1 MCSRCQIKPA
11 TAARKVRPG
20 FLQRINYNLERVGQ
34 SLVRAIVVAMAAGG
48 MLLLAACDQLAG
60 TAPAAVT
67 AAATAVPASPAPFG
81 TAFQL
86 PTTRA
91 ATATPAAASRGTV
104 CAFPI
109 TLADGSAYE
118 AARYHFVWKQGITTQ
133 QLNTRAGTLQLEG
146 QVTIAAGERS
156 VVILHRAD
164 TAATL
169 EVTDLWPPGSTLL
182 IDPLTGASETRRA
195 DGTIARQLL
204 LDAIGDT
211 RGMPAYL
218 DIASVDRQF
227 DAAGS
232 FILRITTNTAHE
244 GKFIWSFQ
252 ELEIGIGEERIVQRT
267 LSSGKQ
273 LNLYYPTKGKYSDYT
288 GTVVVQANTVTWPL
302 QAGGLLPFAARSA
315 TSAAAVDQTAAYPAD
330 LFSRLWELAA
340 ASCG

>member
-1 MCSRCQIKPA
+1 MKPVA
-11 TAARKVRPG
+11 
-20 FLQRINYNLERVGQ
+20 QRIHYNLQNVEQG
-34 SLVRAIVVAMAAGG
+34 LVRKLIVSIAAGG
-48 MLLLAACDQLAG
+48 MLLLAACDQLAI
-60 TAPAAVT
+60 TAPAAAT
-67 AAATAVPASPAPFG
+67 AAPTAIPASPAPFG

-86 PTTRA
+86 PTTQA
-91 ATATPAAASRGTV
+91 ATATPAAASRGSV

-118 AARYHFVWKQGITTQ
+118 AARYNFIWQQGVTTQ
-133 QLNTRAGTLQLEG
+133 ELNTRAGPLQMEG
-146 QVTIAAGERS
+146 QVTTAAGERS

-164 TAATL
+164 PAATL
-169 EVTDLWPPGSTLL
+169 EVTDLWPPGTTLML
-182 IDPLTGASETRRA
+182 DPLTGASETRRA

-204 LDAIGDT
+204 LDAAGDT

-218 DIASVDRQF
+218 DLVSVDRQF
-227 DAAGS
+227 DVAGS
-232 FILRITTNTAHE
+232 YILRITTKAAHE

>member
-1 MCSRCQIKPA
+1 M
-11 TAARKVRPG
+11 
-20 FLQRINYNLERVGQ
+20 QRIHYNLQSVGQ
-34 SLVRAIVVAMAAGG
+34 HQMRAIAVAMAVGG
-48 MLLLAACDQLAG
+48 MLLLAACDQLAL

-67 AAATAVPASPAPFG
+67 AAPTAVPASPAPFG

-86 PTTRA
+86 PTAPA
-91 ATATPAAASRGTV
+91 AAATPAAASRGTV

-109 TLADGSAYE
+109 KLADGSAYE
-118 AARYHFVWKQGITTQ
+118 AARYNFNWQQGITTQ

-146 QVTIAAGERS
+146 QVTIAIGERS
-156 VVILHRAD
+156 LVILHRAD
-164 TAATL
+164 TAPTL

-195 DGTIARQLL
+195 DGTVARQLL
-204 LDAIGDT
+204 MDAVGDT

-218 DIASVDRQF
+218 DIKSVDRQF

-232 FILRITTNTAHE
+232 YILRITTNTAHE

-252 ELEIGIGEERIVQRT
+252 ELEIAIGEERIVQRT

-302 QAGGLLPFAARSA
+302 QDGGLLPFAARSA
-315 TSAAAVDQTAAYPAD
+315 TSAAAVDKTEAYPAE
-330 LFSRLWELAA
+330 LFSSLWELAA